1 MYEVIWGPEGL
12 SRMLAPAP
20 GRGSQRR
27 LFLAENSPCRSRS
40 REGPERREREGH
52 SAWNVVNAEGNVLV
66 KGRGSSPAQP
76 AGLQALEEGPGAPAE
91 QPRPPVWPTCSG
103 WTRGPSN
110 TLATSL

>member
-66 KGRGSSPAQP
+66 EGLQPSPARG
-76 AGLQALEEGPGAPAE
+76 AAGPGGGSRSPSRTATPPGVAHLLRVD
-91 QPRPPVWPTCSG
+91 PRSQ
-103 WTRGPSN
+103 
-110 TLATSL
+110 